1 MDTHWPFTGFRW
13 TLKLGDSS
21 LERARDTQ
29 RYAGML
35 IRLLASSSLLVQ
47 LEKVHEVW
55 DLEKTGILPG
65 PSLNDTR
72 VHGHRLGGEI
82 RPPLVRLSNEED
94 VVELQAIVSSS

>member
-55 DLEKTGILPG
+55 DLEKTGILQG
-65 PSLNDTR
+65 PSLNDSTAVLVCMR
-72 VHGHRLGGEI
+72 VLLHDV
-82 RPPLVRLSNEED
+82 LVL
-94 VVELQAIVSSS
+94 L